1 MKIPIKHCVTK
12 TVLYESESQTL
23 KECVVN
29 AVASGADLSGADLS
43 EAYLSGADLSEADLR
58 EADLSGADLSEAYLS
73 GADLSGADL
82 RGADLSGIKGYQ
94 NFHYI
99 FLELVR
105 REKIE
110 TITEHDWSMIGLIA
124 IHLPCWGTIRK
135 RFGDAILPLFKRLAN
150 NGYGE
155 YFEKYEQVLKGE

>member
-29 AVASGADLSGADLS
+29 AVA
-43 EAYLSGADLSEADLR
+43 
-58 EADLSGADLSEAYLS
+58 S

>member
-1 MKIPIKHCVTK
+1 MANKEHVDLIKQGVEVWNRWRVENTEVIPDF
-12 TVLYESESQTL
+12 
-23 KECVVN
+23 
-29 AVASGADLSGADLS
+29 SGGELTEAHLSDADLIGANLS
-43 EAYLSGADLSEADLR
+43 KATLR
-58 EADLSGADLSEAYLS
+58 R
-73 GADLSGADL
+73 ADL